1 MAGQL
6 DIRGLDDALALAEH
20 LSEYA
25 LEPGIHSL
33 EELAREELSVIV
45 SDPNRD
51 LLTRHLNMEAY
62 GAALLWRDKGVFS
75 DYGYIC
81 RPDGQPLQVPEG
93 SARMTKETF
102 ALYLE
107 NGFKGRRNV
116 ISSRELERVLGISR
130 NELRRRVNR
139 LRQDTVPI
147 AADQRGY
154 YFAETAAEVYDT
166 IRGLQKMR
174 SGLDAAISGLE
185 RALEKFD
192 A

>member
-1 MAGQL
+1 
-6 DIRGLDDALALAEH
+6 
-20 LSEYA
+20 
-25 LEPGIHSL
+25 
-33 EELAREELSVIV
+33 
-45 SDPNRD
+45 
-51 LLTRHLNMEAY
+51 
-62 GAALLWRDKGVFS
+62 
-75 DYGYIC
+75 
-81 RPDGQPLQVPEG
+81 
-93 SARMTKETF
+93 MTKETV

-116 ISSRELERVLGISR
+116 ISSRELERVLGISG

-147 AADQRGY
+147 AADQRG

>member
-1 MAGQL
+1 
-6 DIRGLDDALALAEH
+6 
-20 LSEYA
+20 
-25 LEPGIHSL
+25 
-33 EELAREELSVIV
+33 
-45 SDPNRD
+45 
-51 LLTRHLNMEAY
+51 
-62 GAALLWRDKGVFS
+62 
-75 DYGYIC
+75 
-81 RPDGQPLQVPEG
+81 
-93 SARMTKETF
+93 MTKETV

-154 YFAETAAEVYDT
+154 YYFAETAAEVYDT

>member
-1 MAGQL
+1 
-6 DIRGLDDALALAEH
+6 
-20 LSEYA
+20 
-25 LEPGIHSL
+25 
-33 EELAREELSVIV
+33 
-45 SDPNRD
+45 
-51 LLTRHLNMEAY
+51 
-62 GAALLWRDKGVFS
+62 
-75 DYGYIC
+75 
-81 RPDGQPLQVPEG
+81 
-93 SARMTKETF
+93 MTKETV

-116 ISSRELERVLGISR
+116 ISSRELERVLGISG
-130 NELRRRVNR
+130 NERINLLRR
-139 LRQDTVPI
+139 DTVPI

>member
-1 MAGQL
+1 
-6 DIRGLDDALALAEH
+6 
-20 LSEYA
+20 
-25 LEPGIHSL
+25 
-33 EELAREELSVIV
+33 
-45 SDPNRD
+45 
-51 LLTRHLNMEAY
+51 
-62 GAALLWRDKGVFS
+62 
-75 DYGYIC
+75 
-81 RPDGQPLQVPEG
+81 
-93 SARMTKETF
+93 MTKETI

-116 ISSRELERVLGISR
+116 ISSRELERVLGISG
-130 NELRRRVNR
+130 NELRRRINL
-139 LRQDTVPI
+139 LRRDTVPI

-166 IRGLQKMR
+166 IGGLQKMR

>member
-1 MAGQL
+1 
-6 DIRGLDDALALAEH
+6 
-20 LSEYA
+20 
-25 LEPGIHSL
+25 
-33 EELAREELSVIV
+33 
-45 SDPNRD
+45 
-51 LLTRHLNMEAY
+51 
-62 GAALLWRDKGVFS
+62 
-75 DYGYIC
+75 
-81 RPDGQPLQVPEG
+81 
-93 SARMTKETF
+93 MTKETV

-116 ISSRELERVLGISR
+116 ISSRELERVLGISG
-130 NELRRRVNR
+130 NERRRINLLRR
-139 LRQDTVPI
+139 DTVPI

>member
-1 MAGQL
+1 
-6 DIRGLDDALALAEH
+6 
-20 LSEYA
+20 
-25 LEPGIHSL
+25 
-33 EELAREELSVIV
+33 
-45 SDPNRD
+45 
-51 LLTRHLNMEAY
+51 
-62 GAALLWRDKGVFS
+62 
-75 DYGYIC
+75 
-81 RPDGQPLQVPEG
+81 
-93 SARMTKETF
+93 MTKETF

-116 ISSRELERVLGISR
+116 ISSRELERVLGISG

-174 SGLDAAISGLE
+174 SGLDAAMATDSYSGASRSWGCVSRLFC
-185 RALEKFD
+185 RPLSL
-192 A
+192 

>member
-1 MAGQL
+1 
-6 DIRGLDDALALAEH
+6 
-20 LSEYA
+20 
-25 LEPGIHSL
+25 
-33 EELAREELSVIV
+33 
-45 SDPNRD
+45 
-51 LLTRHLNMEAY
+51 
-62 GAALLWRDKGVFS
+62 
-75 DYGYIC
+75 
-81 RPDGQPLQVPEG
+81 
-93 SARMTKETF
+93 MTKETF

-116 ISSRELERVLGISR
+116 ISSRELERVLGSR
-130 NELRRRVNR
+130 SELRRRVNR

>member
-1 MAGQL
+1 
-6 DIRGLDDALALAEH
+6 
-20 LSEYA
+20 
-25 LEPGIHSL
+25 
-33 EELAREELSVIV
+33 
-45 SDPNRD
+45 
-51 LLTRHLNMEAY
+51 
-62 GAALLWRDKGVFS
+62 
-75 DYGYIC
+75 
-81 RPDGQPLQVPEG
+81 
-93 SARMTKETF
+93 MTKETF

-116 ISSRELERVLGISR
+116 ISSRELERVLGISG

-154 YFAETAAEVYDT
+154 YFAAAEVYDT